1 MFKYKK
7 SLLLI
12 AALFIGISLISGCKS
27 DITKRSRLQTEVRNQ
42 TDSLSFHLLDGKTVN
57 LSKDKGK
64 VVILNYFATWCPACK
79 AEMPELTELYRNYKN
94 RGFDIISIST
104 DRQIA
109 DVPAFVKQ
117 FSIPYRVALEN
128 PKNRPVVGS
137 IEYLPTNI
145 IIDRQGKIYKRIIG
159 IIPQAEWR
167 ALIEKLLR
175 ENR

>member
-1 MFKYKK
+1 MFKYRK

-27 DITKRSRLQTEVRNQ
+27 NITKKSRLQTGVRNQ
-42 TDSLSFHLLDGKTVN
+42 TGSLSFHLLDGKTVN
-57 LSKDKGK
+57 LSNDKGK
-64 VVILNYFATWCPACK
+64 IVILNYFATWCPACK
-79 AEMPELTELYRNYKN
+79 AEMPELAELYRNYKN

-128 PKNRPVVGS
+128 PKNRPVIGS

-167 ALIEKLLR
+167 VLIEKLLQ